1 MSRSCT
7 AMSRKMPPPPFTYS
21 NGGGDGSR
29 EHSLI
34 VIGVPTVF
42 FTIASFTRA
51 KLGSKRRCSAVMSL
65 TPAVFIA
72 LIASIVSGRSVAI
85 GFSQNTC
92 LPAAAHALIW
102 SAWYCDG
109 EQIHTAST
117 SGELITSMSESV
129 NLGTLNSA
137 AAFCAFATVGFEMMF
152 TFASEHRASAFRCTS
167 PMRPHCCARAT
178 GRGESERE
186 GKRGTRGRLS
196 ARGVGRAAGR
206 RALAHDADV
215 DGRRHL
221 RRRAQSGDARAPRES
236 ARVRCA
242 ERRGAGDER
251 EQGDSAHNHRRSAR
265 PQGRKD
271 ISEGVQ
277 ADSGAY
283 TLSDS
288 GAPLAC
294 PLPSLRARARCHAD
308 HRAQAAG
315 PRVPEGGGPAQQ
327 PEAQPDAAQ
336 ARGLQRPVAGRAR
349 EPRRPRRAARPRAR
363 RDDQRRQGPFG
374 TTPLHRSAAAGA
386 RRRW

>member
-1 MSRSCT
+1 MTTAVSYASGPGSTSIDLSIRHEPEARISTGSLPIRKRAMSRSCT
-7 AMSRKMPPPPFTYS
+7 AMSLKMPPPPFTYS

-34 VIGVPTVF
+34 VIGTPTVR

-65 TPAVFIA
+65 TPAELHA

-167 PMRPHCCARAT
+167 PMRPHPLRARDGSRRERKGEG
-178 GRGESERE
+178 GR
-186 GKRGTRGRLS
+186 
-196 ARGVGRAAGR
+196 
-206 RALAHDADV
+206 
-215 DGRRHL
+215 
-221 RRRAQSGDARAPRES
+221 GDARA
-236 ARVRCA
+236 
-242 ERRGAGDER
+242 
-251 EQGDSAHNHRRSAR
+251 
-265 PQGRKD
+265 
-271 ISEGVQ
+271 
-277 ADSGAY
+277 
-283 TLSDS
+283 
-288 GAPLAC
+288 
-294 PLPSLRARARCHAD
+294 
-308 HRAQAAG
+308 AQ
-315 PRVPEGGGPAQQ
+315 
-327 PEAQPDAAQ
+327 
-336 ARGLQRPVAGRAR
+336 
-349 EPRRPRRAARPRAR
+349 
-363 RDDQRRQGPFG
+363 
-374 TTPLHRSAAAGA
+374 
-386 RRRW
+386 